1 MIFTHGGRQD
11 EDGVAVEEI
20 LGRACCQLVLKE
32 RRTKFADPKEPM
44 ERSVRYTVPPH

>member
-1 MIFTHGGRQD
+1 MGAD
-11 EDGVAVEEI
+11 KNEDGVAVEEN